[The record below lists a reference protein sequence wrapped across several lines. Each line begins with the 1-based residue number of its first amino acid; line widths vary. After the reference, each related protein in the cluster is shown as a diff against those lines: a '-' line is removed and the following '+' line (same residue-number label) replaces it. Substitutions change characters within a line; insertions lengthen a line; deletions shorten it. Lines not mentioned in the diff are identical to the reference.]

1 MTTIVARMQEMWFRA
16 FFTPETALNLAAARV
31 IFAVHA
37 IWVLL
42 SRDIPAMSGLPAE
55 FWANVGRTER
65 WRFLVVPGHAGLEY
79 MPQWIAVAA
88 LVCVIV
94 GLLPRLACFVSALL
108 LYHLAPLE
116 TLYWTANPFQRGF
129 TVSVLALFTLSF
141 SRCGDALR
149 LGGAPA
155 AAPSS
160 DYGWPLRLIQFHL
173 ANVYFLSGISKLLR
187 VGVSWLDPQ
196 NLREW
201 FLLFSQQDQVIREA
215 PIFNILGPSF
225 ADHPILCAIAGLY
238 GVVANICFIA
248 TPFSRYARR
257 FLVPDAVFFHIIVL
271 FSMNIFWNN
280 IIQLL
285 IYVNWS
291 WLVAWLKER
300 LPLQRKLDVWAQ
312 RNS

>member
-1 MTTIVARMQEMWFRA
+1 MSATLARIQQIWTSA
-16 FFTPETALNLAAARV
+16 FFSPESALNLAAARV

-37 IWVLL
+37 AWVLL
-42 SRDIPAMSGLPAE
+42 SRDIPATSALPAE
-55 FWANVGRTER
+55 FWANVGRAER
-65 WRFLVVPGHAGLEY
+65 WRYLVVPGHAGLEY
-79 MPQWIAVAA
+79 ALQWIAIAA
-88 LVCVIV
+88 LVCVIL
-94 GLLPRLACFVSALL
+94 GLMPRLACFVSALL
-108 LYHLAPLE
+108 LYHLAALE

-129 TVSVLALFTLSF
+129 TISVLALFTLSF

-155 AAPSS
+155 VAPSP
-160 DYGWPLRLIQFHL
+160 DYCWPLRLIQLHL
-173 ANVYFLSGISKLLR
+173 ANVYFLSGVSKLIR
-187 VGVSWLDPQ
+187 VGPGWLDPQ

-215 PIFNILGPSF
+215 PIFNVLGPWF
-225 ADHPILCAIAGLY
+225 ADHVILCAVAGLY

-257 FLVPDAVFFHIIVL
+257 FLVPDAALFHIIVF

-285 IYVNWS
+285 IFVNWS
-291 WLVAWLKER
+291 WLVTR
-300 LPLQRKLDVWAQ
+300 LRGA
-312 RNS
+312 NSAAKDAKCVGSAP

>member
-1 MTTIVARMQEMWFRA
+1 MTAIIEKIRKLWLRA
-16 FFTPETALNLAAARV
+16 FFSPESALNLAAARV
-31 IFAVHA
+31 IFAAHA

-42 SRDIPAMSGLPAE
+42 SRDIPAMSAIPAE
-55 FWANVGRTER
+55 FWLDVDRTEL
-65 WRFLVVPGHAGLEY
+65 WRYLIVPGHAGLEY
-79 MPQWIAVAA
+79 TLQWIAVAA
-88 LVCVIV
+88 LVCAIL
-94 GLLPRLACFVSALL
+94 GLMPRISCFVAGLL

-129 TVSVLALFTLSF
+129 TVSVLALLTLSF

-149 LGGAPA
+149 LGGAPHV
-155 AAPSS
+155 APSP
-160 DYGWPLRLIQFHL
+160 DYCWPLRLIQFHL
-173 ANVYFLSGISKLLR
+173 ANVYFLSGASKLIR

-215 PIFNILGPSF
+215 PIFNILGPWF
-225 ADHPILCAIAGLY
+225 AEHAVLCAIAGLY
-238 GVVANICFIA
+238 GVVANICFIT

-257 FLVPDAVFFHIIVL
+257 FLVPDAAFFHIVVL

-280 IIQLL
+280 IVQLL

-291 WLVAWLKER
+291 WLAGRLKEKF
-300 LPLQRKLDVWAQ
+300 PLQRTPNVWAQ
-312 RNS
+312 RHR

>member
-1 MTTIVARMQEMWFRA
+1 MIAVVEKIRQLWRRA
-16 FFTPETALNLAAARV
+16 FFSAEPALNLAAARV

-37 IWVLL
+37 LWVLL
-42 SRDIPAMSGLPAE
+42 SRDIPAMSALPPE
-55 FWANVGRTER
+55 FWAYVDRTEL
-65 WRFLVVPGHAGLEY
+65 WRYFIVPGHAGLEHTL
-79 MPQWIAVAA
+79 QWIAVAA
-88 LVCVIV
+88 LVCVIL
-94 GLLPRLACFVSALL
+94 GLMPRLACFVSALL

-129 TVSVLALFTLSF
+129 TISVLALVTLSF

-155 AAPSS
+155 VAPSP
-160 DYGWPLRLIQFHL
+160 DYCWPLRLIQFHL
-173 ANVYFLSGISKLLR
+173 ANVYFLSGVSKLIR
-187 VGVSWLDPQ
+187 VGFSWLDPQ

-215 PIFNILGPSF
+215 PIFNILGPWF
-225 ADHPILCAIAGLY
+225 ADHAILCAIAGLY
-238 GVVANICFIA
+238 GVVANICFLA
-248 TPFSRYARR
+248 APFSRYARR
-257 FLVPDAVFFHIIVL
+257 FLVPDAIFFHTIVF

-291 WLVAWLKER
+291 WLVTWLKKR
-300 LPLQRKLDVWAQ
+300 LQLQRTPNVWAQ
-312 RNS
+312 RHS